1 MFLLR
6 GQVVGGGGG
15 CWNSMGKVLSEEVS
29 RFVISK
35 EKLFLL
41 FLLKRAFFF
50 SLSPTFY
57 PLVGKEVVFENLVLH
72 LQK

>member
-1 MFLLR
+1 
-6 GQVVGGGGG
+6 
-15 CWNSMGKVLSEEVS
+15 MGKVLSEEVS
-29 RFVISK
+29 RFVISE

-41 FLLKRAFFF
+41 FLLKHAFFL

>member
-1 MFLLR
+1 MFLNW
-6 GQVVGGGGG
+6 GEVVGGGG

-41 FLLKRAFFF
+41 FLLKRAFFL